1 VYKTKQIKSI
11 SGSLL
16 RILAFAAVL
25 FVFYFQMQNKK
36 FSWNEMPPINYVPL
50 TFLFLF
56 MPLNWWLEW
65 KKFKIMVSS
74 MKDEN
79 DSNNKSAFYA
89 GMLTGF
95 LTPAMVGNFIGRNMY
110 YPKSDRWRLT
120 VYTMMGNYAQFV
132 ISMTIGG
139 VGLLYLHFYHHQHY
153 LSSWQLV
160 LTVILI
166 IIPLALFIFCRPLL
180 QLLPIQRAQTAAL
193 ALQNGPSM
201 NSIFGFSAVR
211 YLVFLLQFA
220 LALYAFSGQFSLI
233 IFVWIS
239 VVFLLVTLA
248 PSLFLGKIIIRESI
262 AVAVLTLVG
271 FESTPVLFASLSTW
285 VINLI
290 LPNLWAAFQLKM
302 KSK

>member
-1 VYKTKQIKSI
+1 
-11 SGSLL
+11 
-16 RILAFAAVL
+16 
-25 FVFYFQMQNKK
+25 MQNKK
-36 FSWNEMPPINYVPL
+36 FSSNEMPSINYFPL
-50 TFLFLF
+50 AFLVLL

-65 KKFKIMVSS
+65 KKFKMIVSS
-74 MKDEN
+74 MQVDN
-79 DSNNKSAFYA
+79 NSNNKSAFYA

-95 LTPAMVGNFIGRNMY
+95 LTPAMVGNFLGRAMY

-132 ISMTIGG
+132 VSMCMGG
-139 VGLLYLHFYHHQHY
+139 IGLLFLNFYRLLDLTY
-153 LSSWQLV
+153 WQLI
-160 LTVILI
+160 LTIALI
-166 IIPLALFIFCRPLL
+166 ILPFVLFIFCRPIL
-180 QLLPIQRAQTAAL
+180 QLLSLQRAQTAAL
-193 ALQNGPSM
+193 AIKNGPSL
-201 NSIFGFSAVR
+201 NSIFGFSALR
-211 YLVFLLQFA
+211 YLVFLLQFS
-220 LALYAFSGQFSLI
+220 LALYAFSNQFSLI

-271 FESTPVLFASLSTW
+271 FEATPVLFASLSTW

-290 LPNLWAAFQLKM
+290 LPNLWAAFQLKV

>member
-1 VYKTKQIKSI
+1 MYKTKQIKSI
-11 SGSLL
+11 SSPLL
-16 RILAFAAVL
+16 RILAFVAVL
-25 FVFYFQMQNKK
+25 LVFYFQMQNKK
-36 FSWNEMPPINYVPL
+36 FSWNEIPSINYFPL
-50 TFLFLF
+50 VFLVLL

-132 ISMTIGG
+132 ISITIGG
-139 VGLLYLHFYHHQHY
+139 LGLLYLHFDHHQHY
-153 LSSWQLV
+153 LSTWQLA
-160 LTVILI
+160 LTITLI
-166 IIPLALFIFCRPLL
+166 ILPLALFIFCRPIL
-180 QLLPIQRAQTAAL
+180 QFLPLQRAQTAAL
-193 ALQNGPSM
+193 ALKNGPSM
-201 NSIFGFSAVR
+201 NSLFGFSALR
-211 YLVFLLQFA
+211 YLVFLLQFS
-220 LALYAFSGQFSLI
+220 LALSAFSNQFSLI
-233 IFVWIS
+233 ICVWIS

-271 FESTPVLFASLSTW
+271 FEATPVLFASLSTW